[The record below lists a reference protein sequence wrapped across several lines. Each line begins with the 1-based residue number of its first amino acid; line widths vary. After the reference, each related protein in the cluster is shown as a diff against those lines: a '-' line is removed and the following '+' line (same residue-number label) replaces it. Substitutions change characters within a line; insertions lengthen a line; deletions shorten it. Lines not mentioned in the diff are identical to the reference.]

1 MNPESPTISRNARW
15 LLSIF
20 AVLHIAAVFAEP
32 FRFFSAS
39 PVKPASEE
47 AGWLRSTLGRYVDFM
62 YLSHGYAFFAP
73 NPGPSHLLECEI
85 KNPSNILNAA
95 IAAKSKPTS
104 GTLRDL
110 PVVAPPEESFSAKAV
125 RWRVFPDRNCDR
137 PRLLYHR
144 YFMLSEF
151 YQTLFAPASLSEEE
165 LRDLA
170 LKDRWQFDR
179 DLYESLQA
187 SISKRLRN
195 TYEAESIKL
204 RRIEHELPSQLRVLG
219 DGWKLTDPR
228 LYLELEEGEK
238 AP

>member
-1 MNPESPTISRNARW
+1 MNQHSPTISRNAQW

-20 AVLHIAAVFAEP
+20 VVFHIAAVFAEP

-85 KNPSNILNAA
+85 KSSAIVQNTENETKRQPASN
-95 IAAKSKPTS
+95 S
-104 GTLRDL
+104 LREL
-110 PVVAPPEESFSAKAV
+110 SLVAQPEESFSTKAV
-125 RWRVFPDRNCDR
+125 RWRVFPDRDGDR

-151 YQTLFAPASLSEEE
+151 YHTLFAPASLSDDE
-165 LRDLA
+165 LRDLS
-170 LKDRWQFDR
+170 LKERWQFDR
-179 DLYESLQA
+179 NLYESLQA
-187 SISKRLRN
+187 SITKRLSD

-204 RRIEHELPSQLRVLG
+204 RRVEHELPSQLRVFG

-228 LYLELEEGEK
+228 LYLELREGEK
-238 AP
+238 EP